1 MKLDGIKLT
10 ELQLVLK
17 CNIYRLHALF
27 QKQTFVMKV
36 SHTINL
42 TKSETVLKQKK
53 YIRELEFNNGNYLFT
68 TDTKQIHVLKFYCP
82 SM

>member
-1 MKLDGIKLT
+1 
-10 ELQLVLK
+10 
-17 CNIYRLHALF
+17 
-27 QKQTFVMKV
+27 MKV

-68 TDTKQIHVLKFYCP
+68 TDTK
-82 SM
+82 

>member
-36 SHTINL
+36 SHTINK

-53 YIRELEFNNGNYLFT
+53 YI
-68 TDTKQIHVLKFYCP
+68 
-82 SM
+82 